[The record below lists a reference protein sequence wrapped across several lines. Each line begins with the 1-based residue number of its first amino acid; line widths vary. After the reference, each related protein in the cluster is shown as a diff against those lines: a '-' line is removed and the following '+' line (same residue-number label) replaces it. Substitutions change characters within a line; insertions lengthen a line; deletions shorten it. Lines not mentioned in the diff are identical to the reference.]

1 MFWIL
6 YPILFRQPIWISPQ
20 NFGIKV
26 FVSGYF
32 VFCCLQQIE
41 KFSTFIESFFTFVYV
56 IRIKFAKSTSCKPN
70 SLKMKRNSMS
80 CKHIRFTNKKHM
92 NDYYEQI
99 HRGSMHVMTKH
110 LHIYGTFLNNWL
122 NLWYKRHKVSE
133 VPNSF
138 SSELFLNSVGI
149 FGSNISKSVQMCPNY
164 HRVWKFFMLH
174 STLGVTHISGL
185 DFSWLLVI
193 LHRSMGTRWLKS

>member
-6 YPILFRQPIWISPQ
+6 YPILFRQPIWILPQ
-20 NFGIKV
+20 NFGIRV
-26 FVSGYF
+26 FVSGCF

-80 CKHIRFTNKKHM
+80 CKHIRFINKKRM
-92 NDYYEQI
+92 NDHYERI

-133 VPNSF
+133 V
-138 SSELFLNSVGI
+138 GI

-164 HRVWKFFMLH
+164 HGVYKCFMLH
-174 STLGVTHISGL
+174 STLGVTHLLGL
-185 DFSWLLVI
+185 NFSWLCL
-193 LHRSMGTRWLKS
+193 